1 MAEEAL
7 RPQGDN
13 SVQSSTPRSLWS
25 LALRTTLSL
34 GISVALYYVLRW
46 SVAFMRDRS
55 APQRLLV
62 QLYTT
67 LGMDGA
73 ALQLQ
78 ADGLHPLVAKLLIM
92 LVALGVGVL
101 GVWALF
107 TVANDLIDRLPSS
120 LNRALRPLIFVGPA
134 VALLG
139 VYLVYPAFNTIYTS
153 LSEDILDIPEVVPEQ
168 YWASDRI
175 VADYVSDTDLEFRH
189 YILNLDQIEIAQVAT
204 ENQKLWLFTRPATVE
219 NNGVERRIF
228 TIAPLSLQNYTF
240 AFTNPAMLVAFR
252 NNVIWLLVGT
262 SGSVIIGLL
271 VAALVDRV
279 KREAL
284 AKSFI
289 FMPLAISFV
298 GASVIWRFVYAWQPP
313 GREQIG
319 LLNAVVTQL
328 GVDPIPWLI
337 QPPHN
342 TYALIAIMV
351 WLQTGFCMV
360 ILSAALKGIPNE
372 YIEAARID
380 GASERQIFF
389 GIVIPMIRGALIT
402 VTTTVFIAILKV
414 FDIVYVMTNGKY
426 ETEVIANRMFVE
438 MFNFRNFGRAS
449 ALAVVLLLVVLPIMI
464 LNIRNLRRS
473 GAR

>member
-1 MAEEAL
+1 MAQEAL
-7 RPQGDN
+7 RPQGGDSAGN
-13 SVQSSTPRSLWS
+13 S
-25 LALRTTLSL
+25 ALRSRWSPVLRTIFSL
-34 GISVALYYVLRW
+34 GVSVALFYVLRW

-62 QLYTT
+62 QVYTT
-67 LGMDGA
+67 LGLDGA

-78 ADGLHPLVAKLLIM
+78 ADGLHPLIAKLLIM
-92 LVALGVGVL
+92 LVALTVGVL

-107 TVANDLIDRLPSS
+107 TIANDLLDRLPAS
-120 LNRALRPLIFVGPA
+120 LNQALRPLVFVGPA

-139 VYLVYPAFNTIYTS
+139 VYLVYPAFDTIYTS

-168 YWASDRI
+168 YWASNRI
-175 VADYVSDTDLEFRH
+175 AADYISDTDLAFRR
-189 YILNLDQIEIAQVAT
+189 YILNLDQVELAQVAT
-204 ENQKLWLFTRPATVE
+204 ENQTLWLLVRPGAVE
-219 NNGVERRIF
+219 REGVERRVF
-228 TIAPLSLQNYTF
+228 TVTPLSLQNYNF
-240 AFTNPAMLVAFR
+240 AFTNPAMRIAFR
-252 NNVIWLLVGT
+252 NNVLWLLVGT
-262 SGSVIIGLL
+262 SGSVIIGLF
-271 VAALVDRV
+271 VAALVDRI

-372 YIEAARID
+372 LIEAARID

-389 GIVIPMIRGALIT
+389 GIVIPMIRGALLT

-449 ALAVVLLLVVLPIMI
+449 SLAVVLLLVVLPIMI

>member
-13 SVQSSTPRSLWS
+13 SIQSSTPRSPWS
-25 LALRTTLSL
+25 LVLRTIVSL
-34 GISVALYYVLRW
+34 GVSVALFYVLRW

-92 LVALGVGVL
+92 LVALAVGVL

-153 LSEDILDIPEVVPEQ
+153 LSEDVLDIPEVVPEQ

-175 VADYVSDTDLEFRH
+175 VADYVADTDLDFRR

-204 ENQKLWLFTRPATVE
+204 ENQTLWLFARPATVE
-219 NNGVERRIF
+219 NDGVE
-228 TIAPLSLQNYTF
+228 
-240 AFTNPAMLVAFR
+240 
-252 NNVIWLLVGT
+252 
-262 SGSVIIGLL
+262 
-271 VAALVDRV
+271 
-279 KREAL
+279 
-284 AKSFI
+284 
-289 FMPLAISFV
+289 
-298 GASVIWRFVYAWQPP
+298 
-313 GREQIG
+313 
-319 LLNAVVTQL
+319 
-328 GVDPIPWLI
+328 
-337 QPPHN
+337 H
-342 TYALIAIMV
+342 
-351 WLQTGFCMV
+351 
-360 ILSAALKGIPNE
+360 
-372 YIEAARID
+372 
-380 GASERQIFF
+380 
-389 GIVIPMIRGALIT
+389 
-402 VTTTVFIAILKV
+402 
-414 FDIVYVMTNGKY
+414 
-426 ETEVIANRMFVE
+426 
-438 MFNFRNFGRAS
+438 
-449 ALAVVLLLVVLPIMI
+449 
-464 LNIRNLRRS
+464 
-473 GAR
+473 

>member
-1 MAEEAL
+1 MAQQVAAGGGQTARNGRVAGLL
-7 RPQGDN
+7 RAF
-13 SVQSSTPRSLWS
+13 LS
-25 LALRTTLSL
+25 LALAAGVLS
-34 GISVALYYVLRW
+34 VLRW
-46 SVAFMRDRS
+46 SVAFMQDRT
-55 APQRLLV
+55 APQRLLL
-62 QLYTT
+62 QLYGL
-67 LGMDGA
+67 LGLDGSA
-73 ALQLQ
+73 ARLQES
-78 ADGLHPLVAKLLIM
+78 GLNPLTSKAMLM
-92 LVALGVGVL
+92 LVALAVGVL

-107 TVANDLIDRLPSS
+107 WTANDLAERFPSAIR
-120 LNRALRPLIFVGPA
+120 RALRPLIFVGPA
-134 VALLG
+134 AALLT
-139 VYLVYPAFNTIYTS
+139 VYLVYPGLNTIYTS
-153 LSEDILDIPEVVPEQ
+153 LTEDVLDVPQVVPQ
-168 YWASDRI
+168 QFWDSQHIA
-175 VADYVSDTDLEFRH
+175 ADYVTTELQDVTFERTL
-189 YILNLDQIEIAQVAT
+189 LNLDQIELAQVRSREQTA
-204 ENQKLWLFTRPATVE
+204 WLLIRPQ
-219 NNGVERRIF
+219 
-228 TIAPLSLQNYTF
+228 TIAAEDGDGTRRAFTVTPFGLHNYRF
-240 AFTNPAMLVAFR
+240 AFTSPAMRIAFR

-262 SGSVIIGLL
+262 GGSVILGLL
-271 VAALVDRV
+271 IATMVDRV